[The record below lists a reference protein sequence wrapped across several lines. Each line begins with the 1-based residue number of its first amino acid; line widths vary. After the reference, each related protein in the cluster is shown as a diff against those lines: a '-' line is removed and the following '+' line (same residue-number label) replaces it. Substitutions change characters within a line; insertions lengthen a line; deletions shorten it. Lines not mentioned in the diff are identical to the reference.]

1 MPAAGLIFVA
11 LVMGGFGGPG
21 PRPPAAAPASSSPSP
36 SSSSSSSPSPS
47 PISGSLESQRR
58 RDLEDLQR
66 QDAARALL
74 RFGLNVDW
82 QEHKLAELNDWLA
95 RVEIASALRG
105 ELGIEVDWRTMTL
118 VELNDVRLRA
128 AKSAELASS
137 FGATIDWRR
146 YSWRQLEE
154 IRRAIAKIQG
164 SEAPPA
170 VVKRKPATAVPART
184 VGTGRSRDLQPVT
197 EL

>member
-21 PRPPAAAPASSSPSP
+21 PRPPAPAAPVSSSPSP
-36 SSSSSSSPSPS
+36 SSSSSS
-47 PISGSLESQRR
+47 ISGSLEGQRR

-95 RVEIASALRG
+95 RVEVASALRG
-105 ELGIEVDWRTMTL
+105 ELGIELDWRTMTL

-137 FGATIDWRR
+137 FGATLDWRR